1 MSVLDI
7 DEPFTFTLDH
17 ELSMVIDELFDE
29 FCDPISFN
37 EQPFVEQSSTEQNI
51 PDNFRDQAMPVMD
64 NGALNVV
71 PVPDIIDHDAILDAP
86 NTPEV

>member
-29 FCDPISFN
+29 FGDPISFN